1 MKHSFLVA
9 LFPPTTRESIYLLSG
24 RSSTFAFAISPYY
37 FYSVPCGRLA
47 GSLTV
52 PVGLSSRPDAA
63 STRSRSL
70 SQSLSLAH
78 PPPPPSVTRPPH
90 RLFVFLF
97 CKNVTTFGACVC
109 VTIVIPS
116 ASLCVSV
123 IACPLR
129 SSAATFVQ

>member
-47 GSLTV
+47 SGRIAHSTGGSFKQTGRGV
-52 PVGLSSRPDAA
+52 DALQV
-63 STRSRSL
+63 SISL
-70 SQSLSLAH
+70 IPH
-78 PPPPPSVTRPPH
+78 PPPSVTRPPH

-97 CKNVTTFGACVC
+97 CKKMLRILVR
-109 VTIVIPS
+109 
-116 ASLCVSV
+116 VSV
-123 IACPLR
+123 
-129 SSAATFVQ
+129 